1 MPDARFGVGNIP
13 GGRYA
18 PAAWTD
24 KSGHCWMFGGYG
36 YDSKGKFADFND
48 LWKYD
53 LGSPGPTTITPH
65 SDGDT
70 GFINHHPHA
79 VESQNIPTTHTPRSN
94 SSDECEVEFSHVLAN
109 A

>member
-53 LGSPGPTTITPH
+53 LGSPGPTTITP
-65 SDGDT
+65 T
-70 GFINHHPHA
+70 
-79 VESQNIPTTHTPRSN
+79 VTVTPASSTITRTQWSHRTFRLHIHREVIVPMSVRS
-94 SSDECEVEFSHVLAN
+94 SSRMF
-109 A
+109 